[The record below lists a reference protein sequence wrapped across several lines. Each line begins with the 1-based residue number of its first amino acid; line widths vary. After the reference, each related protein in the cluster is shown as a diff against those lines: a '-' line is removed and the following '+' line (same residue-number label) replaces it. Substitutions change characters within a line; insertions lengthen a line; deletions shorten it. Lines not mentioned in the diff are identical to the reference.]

1 MHDGVLGE
9 RVGDEDANPIA
20 LDRLDGR
27 GRRLNVVARKA
38 SDHAGGDL
46 SLHRLDDELAQIAQG
61 PERDIDAITT
71 REAGF
76 DPDLWVIEIESRDGR
91 TLLDQDGLA

>member
-1 MHDGVLGE
+1 MTVAASCVSASTDVVTLERLPVL
-9 RVGDEDANPIA
+9 RY
-20 LDRLDGR
+20 
-27 GRRLNVVARKA
+27 
-38 SDHAGGDL
+38 S
-46 SLHRLDDELAQIAQG
+46 STQIAQG

>member
-1 MHDGVLGE
+1 MVATGSF
-9 RVGDEDANPIA
+9 
-20 LDRLDGR
+20 GR
-27 GRRLNVVARKA
+27 SLTARSRQETLRPLRKFA
-38 SDHAGGDL
+38 RQPARSWP
-46 SLHRLDDELAQIAQG
+46 QIAQG

>member
-1 MHDGVLGE
+1 M
-9 RVGDEDANPIA
+9 RY
-20 LDRLDGR
+20 
-27 GRRLNVVARKA
+27 
-38 SDHAGGDL
+38 S
-46 SLHRLDDELAQIAQG
+46 STQIAQG

>member
-1 MHDGVLGE
+1 MKKNILGF
-9 RVGDEDANPIA
+9 AFMAIA
-20 LDRLDGR
+20 IG
-27 GRRLNVVARKA
+27 GCSVV
-38 SDHAGGDL
+38 S
-46 SLHRLDDELAQIAQG
+46 AQIAQG

>member
-1 MHDGVLGE
+1 M
-9 RVGDEDANPIA
+9 
-20 LDRLDGR
+20 
-27 GRRLNVVARKA
+27 KA
-38 SDHAGGDL
+38 IVFVTPELSPFTAGGIG
-46 SLHRLDDELAQIAQG
+46 RVVYTQIAQG